1 MSEKEEIIIL
11 KWLDQNGQFRP
22 IESESDMDDGIFLE
36 LIQEDNTWKF
46 FYIKGAS
53 LISRRTALRSAN
65 GISKTGY
72 VHPQTKIRYGIEC
85 KLDEEVSPYEDMPEV
100 LKKSQRTWYK
110 GEYKEY

>member
-11 KWLDQNGQFRP
+11 KWLDGNGQFHP
-22 IESESDMDDGIFLE
+22 IESESDMNEGIFLE

-46 FYIKGAS
+46 FYSKGAS

-65 GISKTGY
+65 GISKTGFF
-72 VHPQTKIRYGIEC
+72 HPKTKIRYGVEC

-110 GEYKEY
+110 GEYKEF

>member
-11 KWLDQNGQFRP
+11 KWLDDNGQFRP